1 MWKPF
6 SSARKRCPASSPSY
20 FGSSGGNQ
28 GLSGAGGTSFRAF
41 ATVIARN
48 KGNVISRRKIPA
60 NFGVRTLMA
69 NSAPRALE
77 REIRAGDFHLMWTC
91 RILRTLAP
99 LSITPQLNKCKD
111 NKGSEHTPKSL
122 KLAPL

>member
-1 MWKPF
+1 MFGPL
-6 SSARKRCPASSPSY
+6 SAPRKRRPASSSSY
-20 FGSSGGNQ
+20 LGSPGGNQ

-69 NSAPRALE
+69 NSALE
-77 REIRAGDFHLMWTC
+77 RDIRAGYFQLMWTC

-99 LSITPQLNKCKD
+99 FNHAIV
-111 NKGSEHTPKSL
+111 E
-122 KLAPL
+122 